1 MNNTLINRIG
11 AISVTPSRFFG
22 FWIALAAI
30 LFAMTSCSDD
40 LDVQQSYP
48 FTVEVMPFGDKIAKG
63 ETVELRFEIRPEGNY
78 TNTMYTIRYFQYDG
92 EGTLKLVD
100 GPTLV
105 NNDRVLLESKSFR
118 LNYTANSSD
127 AHKFLV
133 VVEDNFG
140 STPWEQTFEFNGKD
154 SDGDNSGTT
163 VGGGIGTVVGPINP
177 GVLY

>member
-1 MNNTLINRIG
+1 MNNTLINKIG
-11 AISVTPSRFFG
+11 AIRITPSRFFG

-63 ETVELRFEIRPEGNY
+63 ETVELRFEINPEGNY
-78 TNTMYTIRYFQYDG
+78 TNTIYTIRYFQYEGD
-92 EGTLKLVD
+92 GTLKLVD

-140 STPWEQTFEFNGKD
+140 STPWEQTFDFNSKD
-154 SDGDNSGTT
+154 SNDKGSSDL
-163 VGGGIGTVVGPINP
+163 VIVGPIDTP
-177 GVLY
+177 IMY